1 MMQDP
6 MGHVKSF
13 VLDPE
18 EQWEN
23 VQCFKQSDMMRFV
36 V

>member
-13 VLDPE
+13 VLDPMSNGE
-18 EQWEN
+18 MFS
-23 VQCFKQSDMMRFV
+23 VLSRV
-36 V
+36 T